1 MDINGTT
8 KSLIADLDEANKFKS
23 KITKETIKTTKTASD
38 LGFLYEK
45 ARNAIEFRDDHLVR
59 QAAIERILKRRFF
72 LNQESAKIAKL
83 LIKELSWARY
93 FANNSIESS
102 KIETISKIID
112 KYRDVLNQS
121 ENNIN
126 EKLVGLCSCEIE
138 ENLIFNPL
146 PQILTNY
153 VSSSVLP
160 RLEFGES
167 DKQIKSIQVYIATE
181 RAYAK
186 NDEILIMYKLL
197 KVLLPKWDDSKK
209 LFSTIIK
216 IEEYLNHPLKDVL
229 KRKVTQMIPPFNLI
243 REMIKNRD
251 DIETLLDDPK
261 SLEKSALQILERKY
275 SETKDKVLRASKR
288 SIIYIFLTKMVL
300 AILIEIPFEVLF
312 SKINYL
318 VLTINILFPPSLMFL
333 FNSGIKLP
341 SVKNSNIMIEKL
353 KEYFYKDENEIVPE
367 YIEANPKA
375 AGKDKIFFYFFLTT
389 SSFVIIG
396 ILWLLY
402 LLGFSIVSQFIFL
415 FFLSVV
421 SFFAFRV
428 REISKDYQLS
438 DEYGESFLESL
449 VDYIFLPIIKMGQ
462 FLSNQIS
469 KLNILSFVFDFIIEA
484 PLKTFLEILEDWL
497 HFVRVKKEEILS

>member
-1 MDINGTT
+1 
-8 KSLIADLDEANKFKS
+8 
-23 KITKETIKTTKTASD
+23 
-38 LGFLYEK
+38 
-45 ARNAIEFRDDHLVR
+45 
-59 QAAIERILKRRFF
+59 
-72 LNQESAKIAKL
+72 
-83 LIKELSWARY
+83 
-93 FANNSIESS
+93 
-102 KIETISKIID
+102 
-112 KYRDVLNQS
+112 
-121 ENNIN
+121 
-126 EKLVGLCSCEIE
+126 
-138 ENLIFNPL
+138 
-146 PQILTNY
+146 
-153 VSSSVLP
+153 
-160 RLEFGES
+160 
-167 DKQIKSIQVYIATE
+167 
-181 RAYAK
+181 
-186 NDEILIMYKLL
+186 MYKLL

-341 SVKNSNIMIEKL
+341 SIKNSNIMIEKL

-367 YIEANPKA
+367 YIEVNPKA